1 MQIGMRKNN
10 IILEK
15 GKKWNDYLRN
25 KEKEDCCGCG
35 ACAQRCPKQCITMKE
50 DEEGFLYPVVDAGQC
65 INCGLCEKV
74 CPWMNVPEKMH
85 PLEVLAAKN
94 RNEEERMDSSS
105 GGVFIALA
113 KKVIEKEGVVF
124 GAVFDENWEVWHTYA
139 ETLEDVKPMMGS
151 KYLQSRMENA
161 YWQAETFLREGRKVL
176 FSGTPC
182 QIAGLHAYLRKDYS
196 NLLSVDL
203 ICHGVPSPGI
213 WRKYIHETFDL
224 SARRAVAGK
233 NTVLYSSLNS
243 MPGIAGIKFR
253 DKQLNGWKKFS
264 FVVRGLSASEADKNS
279 VLLSDIHYTNPF
291 MRGFL
296 ANIYL
301 RPACYGCKC
310 KDGVSRSDL
319 TIADFWG
326 IQNIMPDFDDD
337 KGVGLVLVGSDKG
350 KQMLESIDL
359 EIRPSNMEDA
369 VSRFN
374 RSYLEPPV
382 SHPKR
387 IDFFESVSRGMTI
400 TRSVETI
407 LAVPLYKRAYRKLKR
422 IVECAFKILK

>member
-1 MQIGMRKNN
+1 MD
-10 IILEK
+10 EDW
-15 GKKWNDYLRN
+15 KWNDYLR
-25 KEKEDCCGCG
+25 KKMKMDCCGCG
-35 ACAQRCPKQCITMKE
+35 ACVQRCPKQCITMKE
-50 DEEGFLYPVVDAGQC
+50 DEEGFLYPVVDAGKC

-74 CPWMNVPEKMH
+74 CPWINVQEKRF

-94 RNEEERMDSSS
+94 KNEQERMDSSS

-113 KKVIEKEGVVF
+113 KKVIEKGGVVF
-124 GAVFDENWEVWHTYA
+124 GAVFDENWEVRHTYA
-139 ETLEDVKPMMGS
+139 ETLEDIKPMMGS

-161 YWQAETFLREGRKVL
+161 YCHAEAFLKEGREVL

-213 WRKYIHETFDL
+213 WRKYIHETFDSIS

-233 NTVLYSSLNS
+233 N
-243 MPGIAGIKFR
+243 
-253 DKQLNGWKKFS
+253 
-264 FVVRGLSASEADKNS
+264 S
-279 VLLSDIHYTNPF
+279 VLLSNIHYTNPF

-310 KDGVSRSDL
+310 KSGVSHSDL

-337 KGVGLVLVGSDKG
+337 KGTGLILVGGEKG
-350 KQMLESIDL
+350 EQMLESIGL

-369 VSRFN
+369 VLRFN
-374 RSYLEPPV
+374 RSYMEPPV

-387 IDFFESVSRGMTI
+387 DDFFKSVSKGI
-400 TRSVETI
+400 AVTRSVETI
-407 LAVPLYKRAYRKLKR
+407 LAVPLYKRVYRKLKR
-422 IVECAFKILK
+422 AVKRAFKF